1 MSGKKAKN
9 DTPLI
14 ENRRARFDYFIH
26 DTLEAGIV
34 LDGTEVKPIRAGNC
48 SLAEG
53 YVKVE
58 PSPPRLLL
66 FGMTVGEY
74 APAGSRQHVPDRA
87 RTLLAHKAEILKLHR
102 QVMQKGMTIVPLR
115 LYFKS
120 GYAKVLIGVAEG
132 KSAHDK
138 RHSIAEREAKRD
150 IDRAMTRKRI

>member
-1 MSGKKAKN
+1 MSGKKAKS
-9 DTPLI
+9 DTPVI

-48 SLAEG
+48 SIGEG

-58 PSPPRLLL
+58 LSPPRLLL

-74 APAGSRQHVPDRA
+74 QPAGTRQHVGDRP
-87 RTLLAHKAEILKLHR
+87 RTLLAHKREIEKLHR

-132 KSAHDK
+132 KAAHDK
-138 RHSIAEREAKRD
+138 RESIAEREAKRD
-150 IDRAMTRKRI
+150 IDRAMSRRR